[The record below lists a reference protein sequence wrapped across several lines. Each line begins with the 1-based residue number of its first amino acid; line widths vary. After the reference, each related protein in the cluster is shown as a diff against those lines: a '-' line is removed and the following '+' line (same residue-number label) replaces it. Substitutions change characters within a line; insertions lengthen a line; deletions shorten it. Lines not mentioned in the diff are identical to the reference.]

1 MNILL
6 ELQKNKFIIRSITT
20 KICSSCRT
28 SLDADYTFETCI
40 DCRERSKIYNRN
52 RCLLRRSAATVSV
65 RSTEVDE
72 ATLETGSNIRAE
84 RATRPA
90 EVVPAAYISELD
102 KMEPLDLGRMDIQC
116 PDCKVYHWKGEKTNG
131 GSSWESCCKKGSVK
145 LPLLNELPQLLNDLL
160 TGAHPKSTVF
170 LKNVRQYTSAFAFTS
185 FGTAVKSS
193 INNTGSRS
201 MLFQAHGKL
210 YHLQGPISSSGNSR
224 PQYSQLYIY
233 DPASFAADIRF
244 TDQRNHLLDRD
255 LKNDLSIMLHYQCNN
270 PFVEIYKHAHKILST
285 EADCQLRENNNELF
299 YVGLNPQMKME
310 LIVDTDSS
318 EDHTRLFKRINET
331 HAAYMPLHY
340 VLLFPAGDYGW
351 NWDTERINKAFYTN
365 NPASSGL
372 HFTLIFKWP
381 HSLQGSFFTFVL

>member
-1 MNILL
+1 MGAIQWVYSSG
-6 ELQKNKFIIRSITT
+6 QKWV
-20 KICSSCRT
+20 
-28 SLDADYTFETCI
+28 SLDTQAQSQIEKLWNNDQANWVTSDSFSGPVFVDTTQMLLVYEGYSNVQRFTIET
-40 DCRERSKIYNRN
+40 
-52 RCLLRRSAATVSV
+52 AATVSV

-116 PDCKVYHWKGEKTNG
+116 PDCKVYHWKGKKTNG

-145 LPLLNELPQLLNDLL
+145 LPLLNELSQLLNDLL

-193 INNTGSRS
+193 INNTGSRF

-255 LKNDLSIMLHYQCNN
+255 LKKDLSIMLHYQCNN

-285 EADCQLRENNNELF
+285 EADRQLRENNNEFF

-310 LIVDTDSS
+310 LIV
-318 EDHTRLFKRINET
+318 
-331 HAAYMPLHY
+331 AYMPLHY

-351 NWDTERINKAFYTN
+351 NWGMRLANSDKDLRKESFIIFDC
-365 NPASSGL
+365 
-372 HFTLIFKWP
+372 TLKKM
-381 HSLQGSFFTFVL
+381 SLKTYSFLDA